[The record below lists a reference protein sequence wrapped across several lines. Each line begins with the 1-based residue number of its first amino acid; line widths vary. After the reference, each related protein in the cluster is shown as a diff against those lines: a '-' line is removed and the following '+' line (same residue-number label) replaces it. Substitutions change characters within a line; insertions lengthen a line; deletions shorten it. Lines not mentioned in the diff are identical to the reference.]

1 MSPPSSTPSTAS
13 AGNTTPS
20 RSPPDGPRS
29 AAPQQGGVR
38 PGPAGSDLGPQDSG
52 PHDSG
57 PSAPAR
63 AIRVALDVPLAGPF
77 DYLPPPED
85 LLTRDDVGRRVVVPF
100 GRRRVAGVVL
110 AVNVAS
116 DWPVAQLKPIEQVD
130 RRAPPVPAEVL
141 GLATFAAD
149 YYRANLG
156 EVLLPA
162 LPPALRG
169 IKQWR
174 MPKSVN
180 KRGDTGNATDPG
192 APRSGSSDKY
202 PSNGAGRGA
211 TEGGSGASSL
221 TSVDCHPRPG
231 SGPDLPT
238 LTAEQSAA
246 LGALAPR
253 LGAGFSTTLLHGVT
267 GSGKT
272 EVYLRL
278 LAEVLVAGGQALVL
292 VPEINLVPQMLAR
305 VRERFPHVIAVPQH
319 SALAD
324 GERLAAWLAAQQGDA
339 RVVVGTRL
347 AVFAP
352 LPHLALVIVDEEH
365 DASYKQQDG
374 PRIHARDLA
383 LYRAQQREVPVV
395 LGSATPSLETWARA
409 EAGAIERVSLRQRAR
424 AAALPRLEL
433 VDLRRGVVAPGISAR
448 LLDALRARLA
458 RGEQSLVFIN
468 RRGYSPT
475 LRCNCGW
482 LADCRRCSAHLVL
495 HRQPRSLRCHHCGA
509 EHVIPK
515 ACPDCGNLD
524 LQPVGQATQR
534 IETLLADLLPG
545 ARIARVDRDA
555 VRRRE
560 DWPQLLADI
569 EARRIDV
576 LVGTQ
581 MLSKGH
587 DFPGITLVGV
597 VDADGALYA
606 SDFRAPERLFAQLL
620 QVAGRAGRGESPGE
634 VLVQTRLPEHPL
646 FESLLQ
652 ADYQG
657 FAAEQ
662 LAERRA
668 AGLPPFAHL
677 AMVRA
682 EAASDEPCERFLD
695 AVAHTARDFATA
707 GRQKAQRGAL
717 QVFDAVPAGMQRVAG
732 QHRWQLMIQSTQRP
746 ALRALLAALA
756 PRLPELAA
764 RAVRWAIDV
773 DPQLID

>member
-1 MSPPSSTPSTAS
+1 MT
-13 AGNTTPS
+13 
-20 RSPPDGPRS
+20 
-29 AAPQQGGVR
+29 AAPGVV
-38 PGPAGSDLGPQDSG
+38 
-52 PHDSG
+52 
-57 PSAPAR
+57 
-63 AIRVALDVPLAGPF
+63 RVALDVPLAGPF
-77 DYLPPPED
+77 DYLPSPDDP
-85 LLTRDDVGRRVVVPF
+85 LTAADIGRRVVVPF

-110 AVNVAS
+110 AADVAS
-116 DWPVAQLKPIEQVD
+116 DWPVEQLKAIESVD

-141 GLATFAAD
+141 ALAAFAAD

-162 LPPALRG
+162 LPPALRAT
-169 IKQWR
+169 KNWR
-174 MPKSVN
+174 MPRVAVAAD
-180 KRGDTGNATDPG
+180 RDTAQP
-192 APRSGSSDKY
+192 PL
-202 PSNGAGRGA
+202 
-211 TEGGSGASSL
+211 AS
-221 TSVDCHPRPG
+221 PE
-231 SGPDLPT
+231 

-246 LGALAPR
+246 LATLLPALEQ
-253 LGAGFSTTLLHGVT
+253 GFSTTLVHGVT

-278 LAEVLVAGGQALVL
+278 LEAVLARGGQALIL

-305 VRERFPHVIAVPQH
+305 VRERFPHVTSVAQH

-324 GERLAAWLAAQQGDA
+324 GERLAAWLAVQAGAA

-347 AVFAP
+347 ATFAP
-352 LPHLALVIVDEEH
+352 LPELALVVVDEEH

-383 LYRAQQREVPVV
+383 LWRAQQRDIPVV

-409 EAGAIERVSLRQRAR
+409 EAGAIGRITLRHRAR

-433 VDLRRGVVAPGISAR
+433 VDLRRAVAAPGISTR
-448 LLDALRARLA
+448 LLDALRERVA

-482 LADCRRCSAHLVL
+482 SAECHRCSAHLVL
-495 HRQPRSLRCHHCGA
+495 HRSPRALRCHHCGA
-509 EHVIPK
+509 EHVTPK

-545 ARIARVDRDA
+545 ARIARVDRDS

-587 DFPGITLVGV
+587 DFSGITLVGV

-646 FESLLQ
+646 FESLLRG
-652 ADYQG
+652 DYEG

-677 AMVRA
+677 AMIRA
-682 EAASDEPCERFLD
+682 EAAADAPCERFLD
-695 AVAHTARDFATA
+695 AVAHAARDLAAAT
-707 GRQKAQRGAL
+707 RQRSQRAAV
-717 QVFDAVPAGMQRVAG
+717 QVFDAVPATVQRVAG
-732 QHRWQLMIQSTQRP
+732 QHRWQLMLQSSQRP
-746 ALRALLAALA
+746 ALRALLAGLV
-756 PRLPELAA
+756 PRLPEIAG
-764 RAVRWAIDV
+764 RQVRWAIDV
-773 DPQLID
+773 DPQQID

>member
-1 MSPPSSTPSTAS
+1 MDPPHA
-13 AGNTTPS
+13 
-20 RSPPDGPRS
+20 
-29 AAPQQGGVR
+29 V
-38 PGPAGSDLGPQDSG
+38 
-52 PHDSG
+52 
-57 PSAPAR
+57 
-63 AIRVALDVPLAGPF
+63 RVALDVPLAGPF
-77 DYLPPPED
+77 DYLAPPDDP
-85 LLTRDDVGRRVVVPF
+85 LTAEDVGRRVIVPF
-100 GRRRVAGVVL
+100 GRRRMAGVVL
-110 AVNVAS
+110 AVDVAS
-116 DWPVAQLKPIEQVD
+116 DWPAEQLKPIEAVD

-141 GLATFAAD
+141 ALAAFAAD
-149 YYRANLG
+149 YYRTNLG

-169 IKQWR
+169 IKNWR
-174 MPKSVN
+174 MPRVRSL
-180 KRGDTGNATDPG
+180 GDTDAEPVDADAIKAASHKPLAAGEPQSGLAA
-192 APRSGSSDKY
+192 APS
-202 PSNGAGRGA
+202 A
-211 TEGGSGASSL
+211 ASPLEL
-221 TSVDCHPRPG
+221 TG
-231 SGPDLPT
+231 
-238 LTAEQSAA
+238 EQSAA
-246 LGALAPR
+246 LATLLPAL
-253 LGAGFSTTLLHGVT
+253 GQGFSTTLLHGVT

-278 LAEVLVAGGQALVL
+278 LEVVLARGGQALIL

-305 VRERFPHVIAVPQH
+305 IRQRFSQVTSVAQH
-319 SALAD
+319 SGLAD
-324 GERLAAWLAAQQGDA
+324 GERLAAWLAAQSGTA

-347 AVFAP
+347 ATFAP
-352 LPHLALVIVDEEH
+352 LPDLALVVVDEEH

-383 LYRAQQREVPVV
+383 IWRAQQREIPVV
-395 LGSATPSLETWARA
+395 VGSATPSLETWARA
-409 EAGAIERVSLRQRAR
+409 EAGAIGRVTLSQRAR

-433 VDLRRGVVAPGISAR
+433 VDLRRAMAAPGISTR

-482 LADCRRCSAHLVL
+482 SAECRRCSAHLVL
-495 HRQPRSLRCHHCGA
+495 HRSPRSLRCHHCGA
-509 EHVIPK
+509 EHVTPK

-545 ARIARVDRDA
+545 ARIARVDRDS

-620 QVAGRAGRGESPGE
+620 QVAGRAGRGEAAGE

-646 FESLLQ
+646 FDALLRG
-652 ADYQG
+652 DYAG

-682 EAASDEPCERFLD
+682 EAASDAPCERFLD
-695 AVAHTARDFATA
+695 AAAHLARDLAAA
-707 GRQKAQRGAL
+707 GRQKSQRSAV
-717 QVFDAVPAGMQRVAG
+717 QVFDAVPATVQRVAG
-732 QHRWQLMIQSTQRP
+732 QHRWQLMLQSAQRP
-746 ALRALLAALA
+746 ALRALLAGLV
-756 PRLPELAA
+756 PRLPEIAG

-773 DPQLID
+773 DPQQID

>member
-1 MSPPSSTPSTAS
+1 MA
-13 AGNTTPS
+13 
-20 RSPPDGPRS
+20 
-29 AAPQQGGVR
+29 
-38 PGPAGSDLGPQDSG
+38 
-52 PHDSG
+52 
-57 PSAPAR
+57 
-63 AIRVALDVPLAGPF
+63 RVALDVPLAGPF
-77 DYLPPPED
+77 DYLAPHDDP
-85 LLTRDDVGRRVVVPF
+85 LTADDVGRRVVVPF

-110 AVNVAS
+110 AVDVAS
-116 DWPVAQLKPIEQVD
+116 DWPLEQLKAIESID
-130 RRAPPVPAEVL
+130 RRAPPVPAQVL
-141 GLATFAAD
+141 ALAAFAAD

-162 LPPALRG
+162 LPPALRSTR
-169 IKQWR
+169 QWR
-174 MPKSVN
+174 
-180 KRGDTGNATDPG
+180 T
-192 APRSGSSDKY
+192 PRAAAGMV
-202 PSNGAGRGA
+202 GAGGVDAVPAPTGPAAARSPHP
-211 TEGGSGASSL
+211 EL
-221 TSVDCHPRPG
+221 TP
-231 SGPDLPT
+231 
-238 LTAEQSAA
+238 EQAN
-246 LGALAPR
+246 ALATLAPQ
-253 LGAGFSTTLLHGVT
+253 LGAGFCTTLLHGVT

-278 LAEVLVAGGQALVL
+278 LEAVLAGGGQALIL
-292 VPEINLVPQMLAR
+292 VPEINLVPQMMAR
-305 VRERFPHVIAVPQH
+305 VRERFPAVGVVAQH

-324 GERLAAWLAAQQGDA
+324 GERLAAWLAAQSGAA

-352 LPHLALVIVDEEH
+352 LPDLALVVIDEEH

-383 LYRAQQREVPVV
+383 LWRAQQRAVPVL

-409 EAGAIERVSLRQRAR
+409 EAGAIGRVTLRQRAR

-433 VDLRRGVVAPGISAR
+433 VDLRRAMAAPGISLR
-448 LLDALRARLA
+448 LLDALKARLA
-458 RGEQSLVFIN
+458 RGEQSLLFIN

-482 LADCRRCSAHLVL
+482 SAECRRCSAHLVL
-495 HRQPRSLRCHHCGA
+495 HRQPRALRCHHCGA
-509 EHVIPK
+509 EHVTPK

-545 ARIARVDRDA
+545 ARIARVDRDS

-620 QVAGRAGRGESPGE
+620 QVAGRAGRGDASGE

-646 FESLLQ
+646 FESLLRG
-652 ADYQG
+652 DFEG

-682 EAASDEPCERFLD
+682 EAAADEPCERFLE
-695 AVAHTARDFATA
+695 AVAHTVRDIAAA
-707 GRQKAQRGAL
+707 GRQRAQRGVVQA
-717 QVFDAVPAGMQRVAG
+717 FDPVPATLQRVAG
-732 QHRWQLMIQSTQRP
+732 QHRWQLMLQSAQRP
-746 ALRALLAALA
+746 ALRAVLASLV
-756 PRLPELAA
+756 PCLPGIAG
-764 RAVRWAIDV
+764 RSVRWVVDV
-773 DPQLID
+773 DPQQID

>member
-1 MSPPSSTPSTAS
+1 M
-13 AGNTTPS
+13 
-20 RSPPDGPRS
+20 
-29 AAPQQGGVR
+29 
-38 PGPAGSDLGPQDSG
+38 
-52 PHDSG
+52 
-57 PSAPAR
+57 
-63 AIRVALDVPLAGPF
+63 
-77 DYLPPPED
+77 
-85 LLTRDDVGRRVVVPF
+85 PF
-100 GRRRVAGVVL
+100 GRRRMAGVVL
-110 AVNVAS
+110 AVDVVSN
-116 DWPVAQLKPIEQVD
+116 WPPEQLKAIESID

-141 GLATFAAD
+141 ALATFAAD

-162 LPPALRG
+162 LPPALRSTR
-169 IKQWR
+169 QWR
-174 MPKSVN
+174 MP
-180 KRGDTGNATDPG
+180 RA
-192 APRSGSSDKY
+192 A
-202 PSNGAGRGA
+202 AGRQG
-211 TEGGSGASSL
+211 
-221 TSVDCHPRPG
+221 PRPAV
-231 SGPDLPT
+231 PQ
-238 LTAEQSAA
+238 LTTEQSDALAA
-246 LGALAPR
+246 LLPALDS
-253 LGAGFSTTLLHGVT
+253 GFSTTLLHGVT

-278 LAEVLVAGGQALVL
+278 LEEALARGGQALIL
-292 VPEINLVPQMLAR
+292 VPEINLVPQMMAR
-305 VRERFPHVIAVPQH
+305 VCERFPGVGVVAQH

-324 GERLAAWLAAQQGDA
+324 GERLAGWLAAQSGAA

-352 LPHLALVIVDEEH
+352 LPDLALVVIDEEH

-383 LYRAQQREVPVV
+383 LWRAQQRAVPVL

-409 EAGAIERVSLRQRAR
+409 EAGAIGRVTLRQRAR
-424 AAALPRLEL
+424 AATLPRLEL
-433 VDLRRGVVAPGISAR
+433 VDLRRAMAAPGISFR
-448 LLDALRARLA
+448 LLESLKARLA
-458 RGEQSLVFIN
+458 RGEQSLLFIN

-482 LADCRRCSAHLVL
+482 SAECRRCSAHLVL
-495 HRQPRSLRCHHCGA
+495 HRDPRVLRCHHCGA

-515 ACPDCGNLD
+515 SCPDCGNLD
-524 LQPVGQATQR
+524 LQPIGQATQR

-545 ARIARVDRDA
+545 ARIARVDRDS

-620 QVAGRAGRGESPGE
+620 QVAGRAGRGDAPGE
-634 VLVQTRLPEHPL
+634 VLVQTRLPDHPL
-646 FESLLQ
+646 FESLLRG
-652 ADYQG
+652 DFEG

-677 AMVRA
+677 AMIRA
-682 EAASDEPCERFLD
+682 EAAADEPCERFLD
-695 AVAHTARDFATA
+695 AVAHTVRDIAAA
-707 GRQKAQRGAL
+707 GRQRAQRGVVQA
-717 QVFDAVPAGMQRVAG
+717 FDPVPATLQRVAG
-732 QHRWQLMIQSTQRP
+732 QHRWQLMLQSAQRP
-746 ALRALLAALA
+746 ALRAVLAGLA
-756 PRLPELAA
+756 PRLPGIAG
-764 RAVRWAIDV
+764 RSVRWAIDV
-773 DPQLID
+773 DPQQID

>member
-1 MSPPSSTPSTAS
+1 
-13 AGNTTPS
+13 
-20 RSPPDGPRS
+20 
-29 AAPQQGGVR
+29 
-38 PGPAGSDLGPQDSG
+38 
-52 PHDSG
+52 
-57 PSAPAR
+57 
-63 AIRVALDVPLAGPF
+63 
-77 DYLPPPED
+77 
-85 LLTRDDVGRRVVVPF
+85 VPF

-110 AVNVAS
+110 AVDVAS
-116 DWPVAQLKPIEQVD
+116 DWPVAQLKAIEQVD

-141 GLATFAAD
+141 ALAAFAAD

-169 IKQWR
+169 VKQWR
-174 MPKSVN
+174 V
-180 KRGDTGNATDPG
+180 
-192 APRSGSSDKY
+192 PR
-202 PSNGAGRGA
+202 A
-211 TEGGSGASSL
+211 
-221 TSVDCHPRPG
+221 PG
-231 SGPDLPT
+231 SDPADEAVRSRRPTGLPT
-238 LTAEQSAA
+238 LTAEQAA
-246 LGALAPR
+246 ASVSLSHK

-278 LAEVLVAGGQALVL
+278 LADVLATGGQALIL

-305 VRERFPHVIAVPQH
+305 VRERFPSVNPVAQH

-352 LPHLALVIVDEEH
+352 LPDLALVIVDEEH

-383 LYRAQQREVPVV
+383 LWRAQQRGVPVL

-409 EAGAIERVSLRQRAR
+409 EAGAIARLTLRQRAR

-433 VDLRRGVVAPGISAR
+433 VDLRRGVVAPGISPR
-448 LLDALRARLA
+448 LLEALRARLA

-468 RRGYSPT
+468 RRGYAPT

-482 LADCRRCSAHLVL
+482 LADCRRCTAHLVL
-495 HRQPRSLRCHHCGA
+495 HSRPRSLRCHHCGA
-509 EHVIPK
+509 EHVIPR

-534 IETLLADLLPG
+534 VETLLAELLPG
-545 ARIARVDRDA
+545 ARIARIDRDA

-560 DWPQLLADI
+560 DWPKLLADI

-634 VLVQTRLPEHPL
+634 VLIQTRLPEHPL
-646 FESLLQ
+646 FASLLR
-652 ADYQG
+652 ADFAG

-677 AMVRA
+677 ALIRA
-682 EAASDEPCERFLD
+682 EAASDPAGEAFLE
-695 AVAHTARDFATA
+695 AAAGVARELVRAS
-707 GRQKAQRGAL
+707 RQKAQREAV
-717 QVFDAVPAGMQRVAG
+717 QVFDAVPAGLQRVAG
-732 QHRWQLMIQSTQRP
+732 QHRWQLMLQSAQRP
-746 ALRALLAALA
+746 ALRALLAGLW
-756 PRLPELAA
+756 PRLPGLAA
-764 RAVRWAIDV
+764 RSVRWAIDV
-773 DPQLID
+773 DPQQID

>member
-1 MSPPSSTPSTAS
+1 M
-13 AGNTTPS
+13 
-20 RSPPDGPRS
+20 
-29 AAPQQGGVR
+29 
-38 PGPAGSDLGPQDSG
+38 
-52 PHDSG
+52 
-57 PSAPAR
+57 PAR
-63 AIRVALDVPLAGPF
+63 AVRVALDVPLTGPF
-77 DYLPPPED
+77 DYLPPADHP
-85 LLTRDDVGRRVVVPF
+85 LTSADIGRRVVVPF

-110 AVNVAS
+110 AVDVAS
-116 DWPVAQLKPIEQVD
+116 DWPAAQLKAIEQVD

-141 GLATFAAD
+141 ALATFAAD

-169 IKQWR
+169 IKNWR
-174 MPKSVN
+174 APKAQDHSS
-180 KRGDTGNATDPG
+180 DPG
-192 APRSGSSDKY
+192 AARAGLSDAHPSSGS
-202 PSNGAGRGA
+202 ALEEA
-211 TEGGSGASSL
+211 AAASGLAAADGNTTL
-221 TSVDCHPRPG
+221 APN
-231 SGPDLPT
+231 PDLPT

-246 LGALAPR
+246 LATLRPR

-278 LAEVLVAGGQALVL
+278 LAEVLEAGGQALVL
-292 VPEINLVPQMLAR
+292 VPEINLVPQMMAR
-305 VRERFPHVIAVPQH
+305 VCGRFPAIGVVAQH

-324 GERLAAWLAAQQGDA
+324 GERLAAWLAAQRGDA

-352 LPHLALVIVDEEH
+352 LPQLALVVVDEEH

-383 LYRAQQREVPVV
+383 LWRAQQCEALAV

-409 EAGAIERVSLRQRAR
+409 EAGAIDRVTLRQRAR

-433 VDLRRGVVAPGISAR
+433 VDLRRGVVAPGVR
-448 LLDALRARLA
+448 TRMLDALKTRLA

-468 RRGYSPT
+468 RRGYAPT
-475 LRCNCGW
+475 LRCDCGW

-495 HRQPRSLRCHHCGA
+495 HSRPRGLRCHHCGA

-515 ACPDCGNLD
+515 ACPECGNLD

-534 IETLLADLLPG
+534 VETLLTDLLPG

-569 EARRIDV
+569 AARRIDV

-634 VLVQTRLPEHPL
+634 VLIQTRLPEHPL
-646 FESLLQ
+646 FESLLR
-652 ADYQG
+652 ADFAG

-677 AMVRA
+677 AMIRA
-682 EAASDEPCERFLD
+682 EAASDEACERFLEC
-695 AVAHTARDFATA
+695 VAHAARDLVNAS
-707 GRQKAQRGAL
+707 RRKAQRGAV
-717 QVFDAVPAGMQRVAG
+717 QVFDAVPAGLQRVAG
-732 QHRWQLMIQSTQRP
+732 QHRWQLMMQSAQRP
-746 ALRALLAALA
+746 ALRALLAGLA
-756 PRLPELAA
+756 PRMPELAA
-764 RAVRWAIDV
+764 RNVRWAIDV
-773 DPQLID
+773 DPQQIE

>member
-1 MSPPSSTPSTAS
+1 
-13 AGNTTPS
+13 
-20 RSPPDGPRS
+20 
-29 AAPQQGGVR
+29 
-38 PGPAGSDLGPQDSG
+38 
-52 PHDSG
+52 
-57 PSAPAR
+57 
-63 AIRVALDVPLAGPF
+63 VALDVPLAGPF
-77 DYLPPPED
+77 DYLTPSNDP
-85 LLTRDDVGRRVVVPF
+85 LTSADVGRRVIVPF
-100 GRRRVAGVVL
+100 GRRRLAGIVL
-110 AVNVAS
+110 EVDVAS
-116 DWPVAQLKPIEQVD
+116 DWPTGQLKAIESID
-130 RRAPPVPAEVL
+130 RRAPPVPAEL
-141 GLATFAAD
+141 LALATFAAE

-162 LPPALRG
+162 LPPALRSTR
-169 IKQWR
+169 QWR
-174 MPKSVN
+174 MPKAMRTRAADEPGTLPDAAPAAEPETSAPNGVSV
-180 KRGDTGNATDPG
+180 
-192 APRSGSSDKY
+192 SSPQVSD
-202 PSNGAGRGA
+202 AD
-211 TEGGSGASSL
+211 GSGAAP
-221 TSVDCHPRPG
+221 TVAAT
-231 SGPDLPT
+231 PT
-238 LTAEQSAA
+238 LTAEQTT
-246 LGALAPR
+246 ALATLTPK

-278 LAEVLVAGGQALVL
+278 LAEVLACGGQTLIL
-292 VPEINLVPQMLAR
+292 VPEINLVPQMMAR
-305 VRERFPHVIAVPQH
+305 VRERFPSTGVVAQH
-319 SALAD
+319 SVLAD
-324 GERLAAWLAAQQGDA
+324 GERLAGWLAAQRGDA

-352 LPHLALVIVDEEH
+352 LPHLALVVVDEEH

-383 LYRAQQREVPVV
+383 LWRAQQCEAPVV

-409 EAGAIERVSLRQRAR
+409 EAGAIDRVTLRQRAR

-433 VDLRRGVVAPGISAR
+433 VDLRRNAVAPGISQR

-468 RRGYSPT
+468 RRGYAPT

-495 HRQPRSLRCHHCGA
+495 HSRPRGLRCHHCGA

-569 EARRIDV
+569 EAQRIDV

-634 VLVQTRLPEHPL
+634 VLIQTRLPEHPL
-646 FESLLQ
+646 FESLLRG
-652 ADYQG
+652 DFEG

-677 AMVRA
+677 AMIRA
-682 EAASDEPCERFLD
+682 EAASDDACERFLD
-695 AVAHTARDFATA
+695 AVAHTARDLAVA
-707 GRQKAQRGAL
+707 GRQKSQRAVL
-717 QVFDAVPAGMQRVAG
+717 QVFDAVPATVQRVAG
-732 QHRWQLMIQSTQRP
+732 QHRWQLMLQSAQRP
-746 ALRALLAALA
+746 ALRALLAGLL

-764 RAVRWAIDV
+764 RSVRWAIDV
-773 DPQLID
+773 DPQQID

>member
-1 MSPPSSTPSTAS
+1 ML
-13 AGNTTPS
+13 
-20 RSPPDGPRS
+20 PDVPAPIPINART
-29 AAPQQGGVR
+29 AAPLAV
-38 PGPAGSDLGPQDSG
+38 
-52 PHDSG
+52 
-57 PSAPAR
+57 
-63 AIRVALDVPLAGPF
+63 RVALDVPLAGPF
-77 DYLPPPED
+77 DYLPPQD
-85 LLTRDDVGRRVVVPF
+85 DALTADDVGRRVIVSF
-100 GRRRVAGVVL
+100 GRRRMAGVVL
-110 AVNVAS
+110 AVDVVS
-116 DWPVAQLKPIEQVD
+116 DWPAEQLKSIESID

-141 GLATFAAD
+141 ALAAFAAE

-162 LPPALRG
+162 LPPALRSTR
-169 IKQWR
+169 QWR
-174 MPKSVN
+174 TPRALLARS
-180 KRGDTGNATDPG
+180 TGAADAPHGAEAAPNPAAT
-192 APRSGSSDKY
+192 
-202 PSNGAGRGA
+202 
-211 TEGGSGASSL
+211 
-221 TSVDCHPRPG
+221 
-231 SGPDLPT
+231 PT
-238 LTAEQSAA
+238 LTPEQAAA
-246 LGALAPR
+246 LATLIPR
-253 LGAGFSTTLLHGVT
+253 IGAGFSTTLLHGVT

-272 EVYLRL
+272 EVYQRL
-278 LAEVLVAGGQALVL
+278 LAEVLARGGQALIL
-292 VPEINLVPQMLAR
+292 VPEINLVPQMMAR
-305 VRERFPHVIAVPQH
+305 VRERFPGTGVVAQH

-324 GERLAAWLAAQQGDA
+324 GERLAAWLVAQQGNA

-352 LPHLALVIVDEEH
+352 LPDLALVVIDEEH

-383 LYRAQQREVPVV
+383 LWRAQQRAVPVL

-409 EAGAIERVSLRQRAR
+409 EAGAIDRATLRQRAR
-424 AAALPRLEL
+424 AAALPRLER
-433 VDLRRGVVAPGISAR
+433 VDLCRNVVAPGISTR

-468 RRGYSPT
+468 RRGYAPT

-495 HRQPRSLRCHHCGA
+495 HSRPRGLRCHHCGA

-515 ACPDCGNLD
+515 VCPDCGNLD

-555 VRRRE
+555 VRCRE

-620 QVAGRAGRGESPGE
+620 QVAGRAGRGESAGE
-634 VLVQTRLPEHPL
+634 VLIQTRLPEHPL
-646 FESLLQ
+646 FESLLRG
-652 ADYQG
+652 DFEG

-677 AMVRA
+677 AMIRA
-682 EAASDEPCERFLD
+682 EAASDEACERFLD
-695 AVAHTARDFATA
+695 AVANTARDLAGA
-707 GRQKAQRGAL
+707 GRQKSQRAVV
-717 QVFDAVPAGMQRVAG
+717 QVFDAVPATVQRVAG
-732 QHRWQLMIQSTQRP
+732 QHRWQLMLQSAQRP
-746 ALRALLAALA
+746 ALRALLAGLS
-756 PRLPELAA
+756 PRLPQLAA
-764 RAVRWAIDV
+764 RSVRYAIDV
-773 DPQLID
+773 DPQQVD